1 MAPAHLRIHAG
12 ATAGAGWLA
21 RVARAWCAAP
31 PALRV
36 CVDDLQGQRHVDA
49 DGVGALIDLPLP
61 ANTYHVTARLGELQ
75 RRYTVL
81 LEPGATVDLHL
92 DWRLTKDRA

>member
-1 MAPAHLRIHAG
+1 MAPAQLRIHAD
-12 ATAGAGWLA
+12 AAAGAGWLA
-21 RVARAWCAAP
+21 RVALAWCAAP
-31 PALRV
+31 QVRV

-49 DGVGALIDLPLP
+49 DGLGGLIELPLP
-61 ANTYHVTARLGELQ
+61 ANTYHVTARRGGLQ

-92 DWRLTKDRA
+92 DWRLTTDRA